1 MTTKTSILKTKT
13 AKRMNETVH
22 IQTALKALGLDL
34 ESELSQQQSEVR
46 INPPRVRIEHS
57 SSGRHR
63 MFIDLGESYFDSA
76 PESIDI
82 ENNLLEGIVAIAQ
95 PVRALFEEGE
105 QLPICAAI
113 ENTPTVQDPV
123 SKSCIGCPEA
133 IIGSGQCKAK
143 IRLFLITQYNGQSQV
158 VVFPLSPTSIKRWR
172 SHLKRLQRSKLPYI
186 AVHTLFSLLDIEK
199 GPYRWAEVDVQA
211 DRLATKDEIAQAVI
225 VRQEYSDFISQ
236 LEQTDFSD
244 PGDTQSPNK
253 AVSTL

>member
-1 MTTKTSILKTKT
+1 MTTSTKAKTPQ
-13 AKRMNETVH
+13 RMNKAVH
-22 IQTALKALGLDL
+22 VETALKELGLDL
-34 ESELSQQQSEVR
+34 ESELSQQQSEIR

-82 ENNLLEGIVAIAQ
+82 ENNHLEGIVAIAQ
-95 PVRALFEEGE
+95 PVRALFQEGE
-105 QLPICAAI
+105 SLPICAAI
-113 ENTPTVQDPV
+113 ENTPTVQDPI

-133 IIGSGQCKAK
+133 IIGSGRCKAK
-143 IRLFLITQYNGQSQV
+143 IRLFLVTEYSGQPQV

-186 AVHTLFSLLDIEK
+186 AVHTLFSLLDIER
-199 GPYRWAEVDVQA
+199 GPYRYAEVNVQA
-211 DRLATKDEIAQAVI
+211 DRLATKEEIAQAVI
-225 VRQEYSDFISQ
+225 VRQEYASFISQ

-244 PGDTQSPNK
+244 PGDKQSSDK
-253 AVSTL
+253 AVSTQ

>member
-1 MTTKTSILKTKT
+1 MTTSTKAKTPQ
-13 AKRMNETVH
+13 RMNKTVH
-22 IQTALKALGLDL
+22 VKTALKALGLDL
-34 ESELSQQQSEVR
+34 ERELSQQQSEVR

-57 SSGRHR
+57 SSGRHK

-82 ENNLLEGIVAIAQ
+82 ENNHLEGIVAIAQ
-95 PVRALFEEGE
+95 PVRALFQEGE
-105 QLPICAAI
+105 SLPICAAI
-113 ENTPTVQDPV
+113 ENTPTVQDPI

-133 IIGSGQCKAK
+133 IIGSGRCKPK

-186 AVHTLFSLLDIEK
+186 AVHTLFSLIDIEK
-199 GPYRWAEVDVQA
+199 GPYRYAEVDVQA
-211 DRLATKDEIAQAVI
+211 DRLATKDEIAQAVT
-225 VRQEYSDFISQ
+225 VRNEYADFVSKLEQVDYSDS
-236 LEQTDFSD
+236 
-244 PGDTQSPNK
+244 GDKQELNR